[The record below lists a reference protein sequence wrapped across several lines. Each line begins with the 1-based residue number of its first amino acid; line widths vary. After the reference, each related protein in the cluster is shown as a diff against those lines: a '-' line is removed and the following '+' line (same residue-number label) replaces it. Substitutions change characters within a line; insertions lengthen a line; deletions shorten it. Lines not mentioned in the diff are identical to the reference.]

1 MNYVLKM
8 RDGST
13 QIIKAHHFGE
23 WCLATN
29 QKISTNSVLRT
40 AQLQAYIG
48 GIHGRIADWTM
59 EEETSPEQEGQK

>member
-13 QIIKAHHFGE
+13 QII
-23 WCLATN
+23 
-29 QKISTNSVLRT
+29 KISTNSVLRT

-48 GIHGRIADWTM
+48 GIHGRIADWSV
-59 EEETSPEQEGQK
+59 EEETAPEQEGQK